1 MATVTNKGN
10 GSWLIT
16 AYAGYR
22 PDGSQKRIYRTFH
35 ANPKSTESAQRKQA
49 EKYAARLQTEYDD
62 KKHSDKKKVT
72 FMKVYEDYVQDRLV
86 RKGLAQQ
93 TIDSYK
99 KLFES
104 RIIPEFA
111 NTPIREIET
120 DDINRFLRK
129 LENGRKPKK
138 PEGKKVSPA
147 TKEGKEKE
155 EPKRL
160 SGTYCLKYFQQLNEL
175 FVYARMS
182 KHITVNP
189 CDDVIPPQR
198 DTQEAQY
205 YDLPEC
211 AKIMKLLA
219 VHPETEW
226 KAFFSLAF
234 YCGCRPGE
242 LIGLNWSDFDGADIF
257 VQAGSY
263 KAKGEEIKRT
273 DKPKTKKS
281 IRRISLTPEA
291 VTALNAWK
299 SEQAALRL
307 KCGQCWQDP
316 EAVFTNEEGKR
327 VSSQTPSK
335 AWKRFTSENH
345 LRHLPLYDLRHTNC
359 SLLISSRELSV
370 EEVAARM
377 GHEQTSTT
385 LNIYSH
391 AFANS
396 NARATAALSNVLK
409 KAASEN

>member
-1 MATVTNKGN
+1 MASVKNKGN
-10 GSWLIT
+10 GAWLIT
-16 AYAGYR
+16 ISDGYR

-35 ANPKSTESAQRKQA
+35 ANPKSTESAQQKQA
-49 EKYAARLQTEYDD
+49 EKYAARLQTECDD
-62 KKHSDKKKVT
+62 KKINDKKKIT
-72 FMKVYEDYVQDRLV
+72 FKKVYEDYVQDRLV

-104 RIIPEFA
+104 RIIPEFG

-120 DDINRFLRK
+120 DDVNRFLRK
-129 LENGRKPKK
+129 LEKGRKVRKTK
-138 PEGKKVSPA
+138 GKKQTS
-147 TKEGKEKE
+147 TDSDNKEPEEK
-155 EPKRL
+155 KL

-182 KHITVNP
+182 KHITMNP

-211 AKIMKLLA
+211 AKIIKLLA
-219 VHPETEW
+219 IHPETEW

-242 LIGLNWSDFDGADIF
+242 LIGLNWSDFDGTDIF

-291 VTALNAWK
+291 IAALNAWK
-299 SEQAALRL
+299 SEQAVQRL
-307 KCGQCWQDP
+307 KCGEYWQDP
-316 EAVFTNEEGKR
+316 AAVFTNEEGRR

-335 AWKRFTSENH
+335 AWKRFTAENK

-396 NARATAALSNVLK
+396 NARATEALTNVLK
-409 KAASEN
+409 KAANEN